1 MAREFREDFL
11 STRLFE
17 REINLVDDNPGEYAH
32 YNFWISDIQTVPSFY
47 EPDEAYE
54 LYRICPQ
61 TASVKVEQQNSE
73 NVAVMNDVQIMQE
86 ENPIQCGELAANSD
100 DAELDIVYEDF
111 SYWDLQKQDMDHCYD
126 DPTMEVTT
134 NFRNAVDAVQ
144 LDHHGQEYK
153 DRNIKV
159 LSPNNYGVPRRFLL
173 QDYVHKKQQ
182 DYVDKKQQDYVDK
195 KQRDYVH
202 KKKRYKI
209 ANLKDQHFVNK
220 QGIDAIEMYQCMN
233 MKQENK
239 KIKKQHLSAIDEYW
253 KVKKKSQNM
262 KRKQRSNSGHDFIK
276 DILKLVIKYLL

>member
-1 MAREFREDFL
+1 MDCEFREDFL
-11 STRLFE
+11 SSSLFE
-17 REINLVDDNPGEYAH
+17 QEISLVDNTPGKWAEST
-32 YNFWISDIQTVPSFY
+32 FWILHIQFSHGFY
-47 EPDEAYE
+47 KPDEAYK
-54 LYRICPQ
+54 LYRINPQ
-61 TASVKVEQQNSE
+61 TAKVKVEQQNSQ

-86 ENPIQCGELAANSD
+86 ENPIQCGELTDSSD
-100 DAELDIVYEDF
+100 DAEEDVFYDEF
-111 SYWDLQKQDMDHCYD
+111 SYWDLQKQVMDHCYD
-126 DPTMEVTT
+126 DPTMEVAN
-134 NFRNAVDAVQ
+134 NFRN
-144 LDHHGQEYK
+144 
-153 DRNIKV
+153 V
-159 LSPNNYGVPRRFLL
+159 LSPNNYGVPMRFLPQEYVHKKQ
-173 QDYVHKKQQ
+173 QDYVDKKQQ

-262 KRKQRSNSGHDFIK
+262 KRKQKSNSGHDKIFTIIEINIPQQK
-276 DILKLVIKYLL
+276 HY

>member
-1 MAREFREDFL
+1 MCLLKTKDTRIEISRSL
-11 STRLFE
+11 SS
-17 REINLVDDNPGEYAH
+17 H
-32 YNFWISDIQTVPSFY
+32 
-47 EPDEAYE
+47 
-54 LYRICPQ
+54 
-61 TASVKVEQQNSE
+61 
-73 NVAVMNDVQIMQE
+73 ND
-86 ENPIQCGELAANSD
+86 
-100 DAELDIVYEDF
+100 
-111 SYWDLQKQDMDHCYD
+111 
-126 DPTMEVTT
+126 
-134 NFRNAVDAVQ
+134 
-144 LDHHGQEYK
+144 
-153 DRNIKV
+153 
-159 LSPNNYGVPRRFLL
+159 GVPRRFLP

-209 ANLKDQHFVNK
+209 SNLKDQHFVNK

-276 DILKLVIKYLL
+276 DILKLDIKYLL

>member
-1 MAREFREDFL
+1 MAREFWEEFL

-86 ENPIQCGELAANSD
+86 ENPIQRGELADSSD
-100 DAELDIVYEDF
+100 DAEEDVFYDEF
-111 SYWDLQKQDMDHCYD
+111 SYWDLQKQVMDHCYD

-144 LDHHGQEYK
+144 LDIYGQEYK

-159 LSPNNYGVPRRFLL
+159 LSPNNYGVPRRFLP
-173 QDYVHKKQQ
+173 QDYVYKKQQ
-182 DYVDKKQQDYVDK
+182 DYLDK

-202 KKKRYKI
+202 KK
-209 ANLKDQHFVNK
+209 Q
-220 QGIDAIEMYQCMN
+220 
-233 MKQENK
+233 
-239 KIKKQHLSAIDEYW
+239 
-253 KVKKKSQNM
+253 
-262 KRKQRSNSGHDFIK
+262 
-276 DILKLVIKYLL
+276 

>member
-1 MAREFREDFL
+1 MAREFREEFL

-17 REINLVDDNPGEYAH
+17 REINLVDGNPGKYAH
-32 YNFWISDIQTVPSFY
+32 YNFWISDIQTTPSFY

-86 ENPIQCGELAANSD
+86 ENPIQCGELADSSD
-100 DAELDIVYEDF
+100 DAEEDVFYDEF
-111 SYWDLQKQDMDHCYD
+111 SYCDLQKQVMDHCYD
-126 DPTMEVTT
+126 DPTMEVAN
-134 NFRNAVDAVQ
+134 NFRN
-144 LDHHGQEYK
+144 
-153 DRNIKV
+153 V
-159 LSPNNYGVPRRFLL
+159 LSPNNYGVPMRFLPQEYVHKKQ
-173 QDYVHKKQQ
+173 QDYVDKKQQ